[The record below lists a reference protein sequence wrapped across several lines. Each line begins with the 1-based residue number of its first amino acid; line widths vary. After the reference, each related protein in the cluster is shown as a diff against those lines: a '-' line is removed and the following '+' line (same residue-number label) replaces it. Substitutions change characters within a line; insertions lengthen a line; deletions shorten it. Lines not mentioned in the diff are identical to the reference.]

1 MKEGIR
7 EPSYK
12 GFYFKLNLHL
22 LLVCKLNY
30 LERSFTYGT
39 RCIINVFFYVFS
51 QLYILPLSTL
61 IHNKNAYHVLVSCR
75 RLQSFQFNP
84 CHNFCPKWVHL
95 LIKRLRAMF
104 VNIWRKLLYQA
115 TCFKYQCKKTSKKSW
130 YNGRCWILTLPI
142 AYNEITASKTT
153 AWIQNCRFDS
163 KIVSHF

>member
-7 EPSYK
+7 ELSYK

-61 IHNKNAYHVLVSCR
+61 IHNKCCISCVGFLSSFIIFLV
-75 RLQSFQFNP
+75 QP
-84 CHNFCPKWVHL
+84 MP
-95 LIKRLRAMF
+95 
-104 VNIWRKLLYQA
+104 
-115 TCFKYQCKKTSKKSW
+115 
-130 YNGRCWILTLPI
+130 
-142 AYNEITASKTT
+142 
-153 AWIQNCRFDS
+153 
-163 KIVSHF
+163 